1 VEEEVPDCLYRL
13 DPSVKV
19 ERTRYGGVLK
29 VAVSIPAR
37 LAAER
42 VKSCWTSHVS
52 RVIPVDAAV
61 KAELAEIAAKAVELA
76 RGAKGSIAVRCV
88 KRGGCLSSA
97 KRVEEE
103 VGAALRREL
112 GLTVS
117 LEDPDY
123 EVRVEVL
130 GEEAYLSLLSRRDRE
145 KPRRTWPPAGWS

>member
-1 VEEEVPDCLYRL
+1 
-13 DPSVKV
+13 
-19 ERTRYGGVLK
+19 
-29 VAVSIPAR
+29 
-37 LAAER
+37 
-42 VKSCWTSHVS
+42 
-52 RVIPVDAAV
+52 
-61 KAELAEIAAKAVELA
+61 
-76 RGAKGSIAVRCV
+76 
-88 KRGGCLSSA
+88 
-97 KRVEEE
+97 VEEE